1 MSDRGGTWPSI
12 RRAISPSLAYMR
24 CRALVNI
31 MLVELRSVA
40 TLVLYEDRI
49 DARFTSQTG
58 LDRNILH
65 IMFICAHFMGTTR
78 LPKMRAAEDGK

>member
-1 MSDRGGTWPSI
+1 
-12 RRAISPSLAYMR
+12 
-24 CRALVNI
+24 
-31 MLVELRSVA
+31 MLVELGDVA

-65 IMFICAHFMGTTR
+65 IMLICAYFMGTTR
-78 LPKMRAAEDGK
+78 LPEMRAAEDGK